1 MSDKTLQSVSSLKG
15 VGGETEKSLNDMGIV
30 TLQDLVMTFPYRHE
44 DFRLK
49 NIAETP
55 HNERV
60 TVEGRVESEPSILF
74 LGRNKSRLQI
84 RLLVGPHLIKVVFF
98 NQAYLKNKIT
108 SGQIVTVTGKWD
120 RGRQAISAT
129 HFSSGPK
136 TDQIDFEPMY
146 SLKG

>member
-1 MSDKTLQSVSSLKG
+1 VYSKQLQSVNSIKG
-15 VGGETEKSLNDMGIV
+15 VGGETEKTLADMGIL

-74 LGRNKSRLQI
+74 
-84 RLLVGPHLIKVVFF
+84 
-98 NQAYLKNKIT
+98 
-108 SGQIVTVTGKWD
+108 
-120 RGRQAISAT
+120 
-129 HFSSGPK
+129 
-136 TDQIDFEPMY
+136 
-146 SLKG
+146 

>member
-1 MSDKTLQSVSSLKG
+1 MR
-15 VGGETEKSLNDMGIV
+15 GETEKTLADMGIL

-108 SGQIVTVTGKWD
+108 SG
-120 RGRQAISAT
+120 
-129 HFSSGPK
+129 
-136 TDQIDFEPMY
+136 
-146 SLKG
+146 